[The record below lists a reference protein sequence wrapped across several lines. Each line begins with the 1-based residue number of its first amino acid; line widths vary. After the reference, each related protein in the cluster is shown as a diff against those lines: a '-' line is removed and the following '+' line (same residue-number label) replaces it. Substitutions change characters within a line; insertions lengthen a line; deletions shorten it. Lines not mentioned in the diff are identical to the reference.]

1 MTDPREEPE
10 TELPLETERAL
21 ELALRSA
28 WQPAELDPARHE
40 ALLALCL
47 EDPFAEPTP
56 EEVIES
62 ERLRR
67 ALDGEVD
74 HPDAAL
80 ARALRASHSPSEASD
95 SKRPLPELP
104 KELDAPE
111 PRSRGRV
118 VYVAF
123 GAATTLLAAA
133 AAIALVVGSVTSR
146 DMSAAQKSESAPA
159 VAAAPA
165 PAASAAPGGAE
176 ELAVRGEAVRGEAV
190 RGEALSDETAPAEA
204 ARGVV
209 ARGEAQPVSG
219 ESYSRSSAP
228 LFHEPFTLEQ
238 TTARI
243 DRIAAVRERELRSNL
258 YRSWGLK

>member
-47 EDPFAEPTP
+47 EDPFAEPSP

-67 ALDGEVD
+67 ALDGDGD

-80 ARALRASHSPSEASD
+80 ARALRASHSPDVSE

-104 KELDAPE
+104 KELEAKE
-111 PRSRGRV
+111 PPSRGRV
-118 VYVAF
+118 VYVVF

-133 AAIALVVGSVTSR
+133 AAIALVIGSVTSR
-146 DMSAAQKSESAPA
+146 EAPMAAAQKSESAPA
-159 VAAAPA
+159 AAPA
-165 PAASAAPGGAE
+165 APGVAREAAPGSAS
-176 ELAVRGEAVRGEAV
+176 ASA
-190 RGEALSDETAPAEA
+190 
-204 ARGVV
+204 
-209 ARGEAQPVSG
+209 SG
-219 ESYSRSSAP
+219 ESFSRSSAP

>member
-10 TELPLETERAL
+10 TELPLEAERAL

-47 EDPFAEPTP
+47 EDPFADATP

-67 ALDGEVD
+67 ALDGETD

-80 ARALRASHSPSEASD
+80 ARALRASHTPSEP
-95 SKRPLPELP
+95 KHPLPELP
-104 KELDAPE
+104 KELGPAQAP
-111 PRSRGRV
+111 SRGRV
-118 VYVAF
+118 IYVAF

-133 AAIALVVGSVTSR
+133 AAIALVIGSVTSR
-146 DMSAAQKSESAPA
+146 GPMTAAQKSESA
-159 VAAAPA
+159 APA
-165 PAASAAPGGAE
+165 PAVPG
-176 ELAVRGEAVRGEAV
+176 
-190 RGEALSDETAPAEA
+190 APAEFA
-204 ARGVV
+204 ARG
-209 ARGEAQPVSG
+209 ASESLAKGSASG
-219 ESYSRSSAP
+219 ESFSRSSAP

>member
-1 MTDPREEPE
+1 MTDPREELE

-47 EDPFAEPTP
+47 EDPFAEPSP
-56 EEVIES
+56 EEVVES

-67 ALDGEVD
+67 ALEGDGE

-80 ARALRASHSPSEASD
+80 ARALRLSHSPSEAP
-95 SKRPLPELP
+95 RALPELP
-104 KELDAPE
+104 EELKHASP
-111 PRSRGRV
+111 SRGRV
-118 VYVAF
+118 IYVAF

-133 AAIALVVGSVTSR
+133 AAIALVVGSLTSR
-146 DMSAAQKSESAPA
+146 DVPTMAAQKSESAPPP
-159 VAAAPA
+159 AAAPA
-165 PAASAAPGGAE
+165 APGALTEELAARGGAE
-176 ELAVRGEAVRGEAV
+176 QGET
-190 RGEALSDETAPAEA
+190 L
-204 ARGVV
+204 
-209 ARGEAQPVSG
+209 
-219 ESYSRSSAP
+219 SRSSAP

-243 DRIAAVRERELRSNL
+243 DRIASVRERELRSNL

>member
-1 MTDPREEPE
+1 MTDPREELE

-28 WQPAELDPARHE
+28 WKPAELDPARHE

-47 EDPFAEPTP
+47 EDPFAEPSP

-67 ALDGEVD
+67 ALEGDGD

-80 ARALRASHSPSEASD
+80 ARALRLSHSPSDAP
-95 SKRPLPELP
+95 RALPELP
-104 KELDAPE
+104 EELEGAPA
-111 PRSRGRV
+111 PSRGRV
-118 VYVAF
+118 VYVVF

-133 AAIALVVGSVTSR
+133 AAIALVVGGLTSR
-146 DMSAAQKSESAPA
+146 GAPMLASQKSEAPP
-159 VAAAPA
+159 AAAPGA
-165 PAASAAPGGAE
+165 PAA
-176 ELAVRGEAVRGEAV
+176 ELAARDEEKPGET
-190 RGEALSDETAPAEA
+190 L
-204 ARGVV
+204 
-209 ARGEAQPVSG
+209 
-219 ESYSRSSAP
+219 SRSSAP